1 MSRQISQ
8 SAADSYTG
16 TKTRAP
22 ACYTPRMPSRVILF
36 DFDGVI
42 ADSLAAYF
50 PVFSESCRDLGFNGP
65 ATLAAFLEVFDTN
78 AVKGLLRAGVP
89 ILKLRRLGKT
99 LGPRVAALNRHVSPF
114 PGMPELVNRLSA
126 RFPVYVVTSN
136 VTAATEEFLA
146 RHGMNGV
153 RGVVGADQE
162 ASKVK
167 KIRRIHRAHRGA
179 EPWYIGDTRGDMI
192 EGRAARA
199 ITVAVT
205 WGWHDRARL
214 ETGHPDHVVESVDE
228 LAALL
233 HGEAAVF

>member
-1 MSRQISQ
+1 MS
-8 SAADSYTG
+8 
-16 TKTRAP
+16 
-22 ACYTPRMPSRVILF
+22 SRVILF

-50 PVFSESCRDLGFNGP
+50 PVFSESCRELGFNGP
-65 ATLAAFLEVFDTN
+65 ATLEAFLDVFDTN

-89 ILKLRRLGKT
+89 ILKLRRLGKN
-99 LGPRVAALNRHVSPF
+99 LGPRVAALNRQVSPF
-114 PGMPELVNRLSA
+114 PGMPELVNRLSE

-136 VTAATEEFLA
+136 VTAATEEFLT
-146 RHGMNGV
+146 RHGMTEV
-153 RGVVGADQE
+153 RGVLGADKE

-179 EPWYIGDTRGDMI
+179 APWYIGDTRGDMI

-205 WGWHDRARL
+205 WGWHNRARL
-214 ETGHPDHVVESVDE
+214 ESGHPDHIVERVDE

-233 HGEAAVF
+233 DGASTTF

>member
-1 MSRQISQ
+1 
-8 SAADSYTG
+8 
-16 TKTRAP
+16 
-22 ACYTPRMPSRVILF
+22 MPSRVILF

-65 ATLAAFLEVFDTN
+65 ATLEAFLDVFDTN

-89 ILKLRRLGKT
+89 ILKLRRLGKS
-99 LGPRVAALNRHVSPF
+99 LGPRVAELNRHVSPF

-146 RHGMNGV
+146 RHGMHDV

-167 KIRRIHRAHRGA
+167 KIRRIHRSHRGL

-205 WGWHDRARL
+205 WGWHKRVRL
-214 ETGHPDHVVESVDE
+214 ESGHPDHVVEHVDE

-233 HGEAAVF
+233 HGASNTF

>member
-1 MSRQISQ
+1 MG
-8 SAADSYTG
+8 AETG
-16 TKTRAP
+16 LP
-22 ACYTPRMPSRVILF
+22 ACYTHPMSSRVILF

-50 PVFSESCRDLGFNGP
+50 PIFSESCRDLGFSGP
-65 ATLAAFLEVFDTN
+65 ATLEAFLDVFDTN

-89 ILKLRRLGKT
+89 ILKLRRLGKA
-99 LGPRVAALNRHVSPF
+99 LGPRVAELNRQVAPF
-114 PGMPELVNRLSA
+114 AGMPELVNRLVA

-146 RHGMNGV
+146 RHGMTGL
-153 RGVVGADQE
+153 RGVMGADQE

-214 ETGHPDHVVESVDE
+214 ERGHPDHIVEHVDE

-233 HGEAAVF
+233 EG

>member
-1 MSRQISQ
+1 
-8 SAADSYTG
+8 
-16 TKTRAP
+16 
-22 ACYTPRMPSRVILF
+22 MPSRVILF

-50 PVFSESCRDLGFNGP
+50 PVFSESCRDLGFSGP
-65 ATLAAFLEVFDTN
+65 ATLEAFLDVFDTN

-99 LGPRVAALNRHVSPF
+99 LGPRVAELNQRVSPF
-114 PGMPELVNRLSA
+114 PGMPELVNRLCA

-136 VTAATEEFLA
+136 VTAATEKFLA
-146 RHGMNGV
+146 RHGMTGV
-153 RGVVGADQE
+153 CGVVGADKE

-205 WGWHDRARL
+205 WGWHTRVRL
-214 ETGHPDHVVESVDE
+214 ETGHPDHVVENVDE
-228 LAALL
+228 LAVLL
-233 HGEAAVF
+233 HGEPPVF

>member
-1 MSRQISQ
+1 MS
-8 SAADSYTG
+8 
-16 TKTRAP
+16 
-22 ACYTPRMPSRVILF
+22 SRVILF

-42 ADSLAAYF
+42 ADSLAAYYPMF
-50 PVFSESCRDLGFNGP
+50 TESCREIGFSAP
-65 ATLAAFLEVFDTN
+65 PTLEAFLDVFDTN
-78 AVKGLLRAGVP
+78 AIKGLLRAGVP
-89 ILKLRRLGKT
+89 IWKLRRLGKT
-99 LGPRVAALNRHVSPF
+99 LGPRVAELNRLVAPF
-114 PGMPELVNRLSA
+114 PGMSALVNALSA

-136 VTAATEEFLA
+136 MTAATEEFLA
-146 RHGMNGV
+146 RQGITGL

-179 EPWYIGDTRGDMI
+179 EAWYVGDTRGDMI

-214 ETGHPDHVVESVDE
+214 ETGKPDYVVENVDD
-228 LAALL
+228 LATLL
-233 HGEAAVF
+233 HGDPDTF